1 MQHNVL
7 TKGMKH
13 GHEEGQNHGKSH
25 NPTILQNAISPKQC
39 YGSDF
44 GRGTN
49 DPDNVRRQ
57 KQDYFDNWK

>member
-1 MQHNVL
+1 MQQHNVL

-13 GHEEGQNHGKSH
+13 GDEEGQNHGK
-25 NPTILQNAISPKQC
+25 NPKKATLQHAVSLKHS

-57 KQDYFDNWK
+57 KAGLFR

>member
-1 MQHNVL
+1 MQQNSPI
-7 TKGMKH
+7 KGMKH
-13 GHEEGQNHGKSH
+13 GHEKGQNHGKNHSQA
-25 NPTILQNAISPKQC
+25 TLQNDVSPKQC